1 MGLKEVQ
8 ETKTDSNIGLEKN
21 IKPHTKAHS
30 YFLIFLAYVFV
41 LDTVDSLVR
50 LQDSYLAGINY
61 VSLGRGDV
69 RVSNWSVHTRE
80 MQEKRKKQRLETN
93 IK

>member
-21 IKPHTKAHS
+21 IKPHTKAQS

-41 LDTVDSLVR
+41 LGTVDSLVR

-61 VSLGRGDV
+61 ASLG
-69 RVSNWSVHTRE
+69 S
-80 MQEKRKKQRLETN
+80 QK
-93 IK
+93 